1 MISTFQDYIQGSAVA
16 PTTTTTTTTTTK
28 TTITTTTTFKTP
40 PTKQKCGTHSFIE
53 TSNKEAKVL
62 LPTISVIIYYII
74 NLDMLTN
81 SFQTHYLYP
90 SNC

>member
-1 MISTFQDYIQGSAVA
+1 MKSTFQDYIQGSAVA
-16 PTTTTTTTTTTK
+16 PPPTTTTTTTK

-40 PTKQKCGTHSFIE
+40 TTKQKCGTHSFTE

-62 LPTISVIIYYII
+62 LPTISVIITLLI
-74 NLDMLTN
+74 DMLTN